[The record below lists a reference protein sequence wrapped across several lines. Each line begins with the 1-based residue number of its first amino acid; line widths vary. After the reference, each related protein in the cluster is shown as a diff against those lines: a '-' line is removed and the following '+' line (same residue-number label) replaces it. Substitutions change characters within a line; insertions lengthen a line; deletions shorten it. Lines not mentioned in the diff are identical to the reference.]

1 MSVLESCLKVFR
13 ENIFMLNRLDINQ
26 KMNAVL
32 LQELDKSITSKM
44 EDKDIYTL
52 GEKISKSC
60 QVLVEFMDKGIKGL
74 LSGDLSIYVVQKI

>member
-1 MSVLESCLKVFR
+1 
-13 ENIFMLNRLDINQ
+13 
-26 KMNAVL
+26 MNAVL